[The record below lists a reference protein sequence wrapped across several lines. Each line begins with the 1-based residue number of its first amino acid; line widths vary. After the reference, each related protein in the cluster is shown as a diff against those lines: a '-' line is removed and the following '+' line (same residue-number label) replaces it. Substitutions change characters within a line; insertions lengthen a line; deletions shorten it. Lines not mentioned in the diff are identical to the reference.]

1 MPTTTPT
8 QVFGDRTLQMSSS
21 PRPLHRPE
29 LGQHLA
35 RAGIRPP
42 SAQPEIAQSASIPV
56 ALTPH
61 FQHLFSCLKELRLNY
76 EKDADLVTLYGQK
89 RLYLPDRNLPA
100 HPPTDGFHGKSYFLK
115 LETDSDIPKPLQAL
129 CGSHKLA
136 ENQTLSQE
144 TIQTIEEKLRFVAYR
159 CRQGNPEYLEK
170 IGLCAF
176 EALECC
182 DDRTAQFV
190 SQMHGL
196 AVIDELMASGAQN
209 VKKDL
214 FNLGVAYAKLDL
226 LREVTI
232 QAVSKN
238 KDPDYKDV
246 FSDEL
251 CQKEF
256 DPKEVLEAVLL
267 VEYELQE
274 RLLLPVKHAR
284 HRFGHLYGLSTQDIT
299 EIASV
304 TEKKMLENYGDR
316 VIASVCQ
323 WDPWVSYMESD
334 PVFQLEVSRVR
345 DELVERLDAITS
357 DPDLSESDR
366 LSRINQCREKF
377 ENVKSL
383 TLFAETQGYFLNHRI
398 DTFMSEL
405 PYLFSTTPTPR
416 RPLRVDF
423 YSRMASSTA
432 ASQPLVKS
440 RAEMQLQ
447 AKQLDVSYLLGRM
460 KDLLERDD
468 GLSMPTVFELISSPD
483 PQANL
488 NLSDSAIDRF
498 LAHAKMMR
506 RLNVTLAV
514 SEYALTGIEQ
524 VELWKP
530 TDAGERCFMC
540 VFNHGNG
547 LLPSHHNRAVFLVQY
562 PIVQKNLDGVLAGS
576 GSSSSVRDIG
586 KMLHALMAPSAFFAQ
601 GDPGHWTNL
610 EILKTGDWK
619 LASKLSIFYKAVLNY
634 HKMKGVPPEKRAADC
649 FYKAKMDALEA
660 QLEWLSVEE
669 KTISM
674 DKVVDLV
681 KSKVR
686 DLYHSLFMRD
696 ASKNS
701 TIKLRSLLPP

>member
-1 MPTTTPT
+1 
-8 QVFGDRTLQMSSS
+8 
-21 PRPLHRPE
+21 
-29 LGQHLA
+29 
-35 RAGIRPP
+35 
-42 SAQPEIAQSASIPV
+42 
-56 ALTPH
+56 
-61 FQHLFSCLKELRLNY
+61 
-76 EKDADLVTLYGQK
+76 
-89 RLYLPDRNLPA
+89 
-100 HPPTDGFHGKSYFLK
+100 
-115 LETDSDIPKPLQAL
+115 
-129 CGSHKLA
+129 
-136 ENQTLSQE
+136 
-144 TIQTIEEKLRFVAYR
+144 
-159 CRQGNPEYLEK
+159 
-170 IGLCAF
+170 
-176 EALECC
+176 
-182 DDRTAQFV
+182 
-190 SQMHGL
+190 MHGL

-238 KDPDYKDV
+238 KNPDYKDV

-274 RLLLPVKHAR
+274 RLLLPVKHAS
-284 HRFGHLYGLSTQDIT
+284 HRFGHLYGLSTQDIK

-304 TEKKMLENYGDR
+304 TEKKMLENYGSR

-345 DELVERLDAITS
+345 DELVEELEVITS
-357 DPDLSESDR
+357 DLDLSESDR

-377 ENVKSL
+377 ENVKSI

-398 DTFMSEL
+398 DTFMFEL
-405 PYLFSTTPTPR
+405 PYMLGETLNPN
-416 RPLRVDF
+416 RPWRVDLH
-423 YSRMASSTA
+423 SRLAGSSSA
-432 ASQPLVKS
+432 FASQPSVKS

-460 KDLLERDD
+460 KDLLDRDD
-468 GLSMPTVFELISSPD
+468 GLSMPTVFELISSSD

-488 NLSDSAIDRF
+488 HLSDSVIDRF
-498 LAHAKMMR
+498 LAHAEMMR
-506 RLNVTLAV
+506 NLNVTLAV
-514 SEYALTGIEQ
+514 SQYTLTSIEQ
-524 VELWKP
+524 VEFWKP

-540 VFNHGNG
+540 VFNEGKG
-547 LLPSHHNRAVFLVQY
+547 FLPSDHNKAFFLVQY
-562 PIVQKNLDGVLAGS
+562 PIAKKNPDGVLAGS
-576 GSSSSVRDIG
+576 GRSSSLRDIR

-619 LASKLSIFYKAVLNY
+619 LASKLSIFHKALLNY
-634 HKMKGVPPEKRAADC
+634 HKTKGVASEKRVEDC
-649 FYKAKMDALEA
+649 FYKAKMDALEV
-660 QLEWLSVEE
+660 QLEWLAVEE

-674 DKVVDLV
+674 NTVVELV
-681 KSKVR
+681 KTKIR
-686 DLYHSLFMRD
+686 DLYYSLFMRD